1 MSVTNLSMSV
11 TNFVQ
16 RMLKT
21 LNVSVITKQI
31 STRWE
36 YLITKLIWYIE
47 LVVAEVA
54 TPWRN
59 HANNDSQ
66 HPPLRRVVATR
77 LLRYLTALLLLFN
90 LRSFM
95 FRLVCEYVV

>member
-21 LNVSVITKQI
+21 LS
-31 STRWE
+31 
-36 YLITKLIWYIE
+36 YITKLIWYIE

-59 HANNDSQ
+59 HANNDNQ

-77 LLRYLTALLLLFN
+77 LLLYLTALVLLFKP
-90 LRSFM
+90 RIFM
-95 FRLVCEYVV
+95 FRLMCEYVI

>member
-1 MSVTNLSMSV
+1 MLKFLGIELEMPVTNLSMSV

-21 LNVSVITKQI
+21 LS
-31 STRWE
+31 
-36 YLITKLIWYIE
+36 YITKLIWYIE

-59 HANNDSQ
+59 HANNQSQ
-66 HPPLRRVVATR
+66 HPPLRRVVATG

>member
-21 LNVSVITKQI
+21 LS
-31 STRWE
+31 
-36 YLITKLIWYIE
+36 YITKLIWYIE

-77 LLRYLTALLLLFN
+77 LLLYLTALVLLFKP
-90 LRSFM
+90 RSFM